1 MRYENETRE
10 EYRRRLE
17 AEVAREAGED
27 PAGPGPS
34 QQGTGGGGDNP
45 HPPYY
50 HHQGGNFHKWLWRFI
65 WIVAALVVM
74 LGGYEY
80 YQLHSTAAGI
90 FSTGNGKLDKKL
102 QRGEPVS
109 ILVMGTDVGA
119 LDRGS
124 KGGNTDTLELATV
137 NPQKKSITLTSIPR
151 DTLVRVN
158 TSEGPDYVKIN
169 AAYSIGGPKKTVHQV
184 KELLNVPVD
193 YYAVVNMGVLEKVVN
208 AVGGVDVDNPFA
220 FDYEGH
226 HFPKG
231 RQHLNGTYALK
242 YSRMRYDDPNNDY
255 GRQKRQQQ
263 IIESVIAK
271 FKRSGSIGAANQILA
286 AVKDGIKTNVP
297 IDNVAALY
305 TNYRVAMQNV
315 TTYHLQG
322 QNAMID
328 GAAFQIAPPK
338 ELNRISRLVRAQL
351 GLPAVQVN
359 NYETRMYRAQ
369 HGFNGGSNQDFVL
382 PGGAS
387 YNTPGSGSRSQTS
400 SSSSSAAT
408 TADTLVGS
416 Y

>member
-1 MRYENETRE
+1 MNHEDETRE
-10 EYRRRLE
+10 QYRQRLE
-17 AEVAREAGED
+17 AEVARDAGK
-27 PAGPGPS
+27 ATTGPEPS
-34 QQGTGGGGDNP
+34 NQSNGGGGVPP

-50 HHQGGNFHKWLWRFI
+50 HNRGGRFHKWLWRFV
-65 WIVAALVVM
+65 WIVATLVVL

-90 FSTGNGKLDKKL
+90 FSAGNGKLDKKL
-102 QRGEPVS
+102 QEGEPVS
-109 ILVMGTDVGA
+109 ILAMGTDVGA
-119 LDRGS
+119 LNRGN
-124 KGGNTDTLELATV
+124 KGGNTDTLELITI
-137 NPQKKSITLTSIPR
+137 NPKNKKITMTSIPR

-169 AAYSIGGPKKTVHQV
+169 AAYSIGGPKKTVGQV
-184 KELLNVPVD
+184 KELLDVPVD
-193 YYAVVNMGVLEKVVN
+193 YYAVINMGVLKKVVN
-208 AVGGVDVDNPFA
+208 AVGGVEVDNPFA

-231 RQHLNGTYALK
+231 HQHLNGEYALK

-271 FKRSGSIGAANQILA
+271 FKHSGSIGAANKILA

-305 TNYRVAMQNV
+305 ANYHVAMQNV

-338 ELNRISRLVRAQL
+338 EINRISRLVRGQL
-351 GLPAVQVN
+351 DLPAVRVN
-359 NYETRMYRAQ
+359 NYETRMYRQQ
-369 HGFNGGSNQDFVL
+369 HGFNGGSNQNFVL

-387 YNTPGSGSRSQTS
+387 YNTPGSGTGSAS
-400 SSSSSAAT
+400 SSVNESNIV
-408 TADTLVGS
+408 LG